1 MDEYYLGDI
10 ILYAGKTIPKGFSL
24 CNGSLLKVSENGPLF
39 ALLNTTYGGDG
50 KTNFAL
56 PDLRGAVPVGTGK
69 NKASGTKYNLGVA
82 GGAATAQI
90 SQDNLPAHTHEATMP
105 PLAATLNINKAVGT
119 KATPD
124 AGDSLAMGI
133 IPATQIRGSVQV
145 AVSMY
150 STNTPT
156 FSLNSASIQVSA
168 PQITVANTG
177 NSKPID
183 IMQPYIAMNYIIA
196 TDGSFPSRPL

>member
-24 CNGSLLKVSENGPLF
+24 CNGSLLKISENGPLF

-69 NKASGTKYNLGVA
+69 NKTSGTKYNLGVA

-105 PLAATLNINKAVGT
+105 PLAATLNINKAVGI
-119 KATPD
+119 KAIPD
-124 AGDSLAMGI
+124 AGDSLAMGN
-133 IPATQIRGSVQV
+133 IPATVRGSADV

-150 STNTPT
+150 SNNSPT
-156 FSLNSASIQVSA
+156 LNLNAASIQVSA

-196 TDGSFPSRPL
+196 TDGIFPSRPL